1 MKKKHK
7 SIFRELIMSYIVFT
21 AIAVIGIVT
30 FFVIAL
36 VQTIEKKDYKED
48 YPYVTFDEDGR
59 IVDTKA
65 VESIG
70 GWIEQLNDEN
80 TVVEVFGEKLTKT
93 KNYADD
99 ELVDMM
105 SKTLL
110 SNYKRD
116 FYFFYHKQG
125 DYKYLIF
132 YPADKFDVIYSIGSN
147 EMVYT
152 SFNKG
157 VLLGLVVFLLLEVV
171 AVSVFVTRKITKP
184 MEALSGGMERI
195 VAGEEEVEL
204 PIYREKEFA
213 GILSAFQNM
222 TKQLQEQKAE
232 KEEIIRR
239 RQQMLLELSH
249 DIKTPVST
257 IKSYAYALS
266 ENMVPEEELAKYYTT
281 IATKADRVNQ
291 LTVDLFTL
299 LKMESEGYQVEQSRL
314 NFSEMIRTVL
324 TTNYEEITSEGFDL
338 DIEMPDED
346 FFVDGDER
354 YLTRV
359 VENLL
364 LNAKK
369 YNKSGHQIRVTLS
382 ADSGDYA
389 VSLKVKD
396 DGTEIEKEIQE
407 TMFLAFVRGEKSRKS
422 DGGTGLG
429 LAITKQIVDKHNGQL
444 QYSYQDGFNC
454 FEVRL

>member
-1 MKKKHK
+1 
-7 SIFRELIMSYIVFT
+7 MSYIVFT
-21 AIAVIGIVT
+21 TIALIGIVV

-36 VQTIEKKDYKED
+36 IQTAGEKAYEES
-48 YPYVTFDEDGR
+48 YPYIAFEENGN

-70 GWIEQLNDEN
+70 GWIEQLDEN
-80 TVVEVFGEKLTKT
+80 NDVIEIFGKKQTETK
-93 KNYADD
+93 KYAEE
-99 ELVDMM
+99 ELLDMM
-105 SKTLL
+105 SQTLM
-110 SNYKRD
+110 SNYEQD
-116 FYFFYHKQG
+116 FYSFYHKQG

-132 YPADKFDVIYSIGSN
+132 YPADKFNVIYSVGSD

-152 SFNKG
+152 DFNKG
-157 VLLGLVVFLLLEVV
+157 VLLGLVLFLLLEVV

-184 MEALSGGMERI
+184 MEALSGGMER
-195 VAGEEEVEL
+195 VAAGEEEVDI

-213 GILSAFQNM
+213 GIQSAFQNM
-222 TKQLQEQKAE
+222 TRQLQEQKAE

-266 ENMVPEEELAKYYTT
+266 EHMVPEEQLTKYYTT

-299 LKMESEGYQVEQSRL
+299 LKMESEGYQVEQSHL

-324 TTNYEEITSEGFDL
+324 TTNYEEITNEGFDL
-338 DIEMPDED
+338 DIEMPEED

-364 LNAKK
+364 FNAKK
-369 YNKSGHQIRVTLS
+369 YNKTGHQIKVEVAAAT
-382 ADSGDYA
+382 GDYK

-396 DGTEIEKEIQE
+396 DGIEIDKEIQD

-454 FEVRL
+454 FEVQL